1 MTGAAGEA
9 APGQERRDLALVLA
23 GLALLLGW
31 EASGLDLAVMR
42 LVADGGGFAWRDHLL
57 TRGLL
62 HEGGRWLAGAML
74 ALLVLNLRWPLVPGP
89 ARGERW
95 AWLAGTLASLLLV
108 STLKSWSTTSC
119 PWDLAAFG
127 GVAHYVPHWR
137 LGIADGGPGRCFP
150 SGHASA
156 AFAFVG
162 GYFVLRRHSPARARR
177 WLAAVVG
184 CGLLFGAA
192 QTLRGAHYPS
202 HTLWTAWLCWVTGWL
217 FAPRSLRR
225 RRLTTAPAH

>member
-1 MTGAAGEA
+1 MSAGAAA
-9 APGQERRDLALVLA
+9 GQPVGAWRLAVAGLVL
-23 GLALLLGW
+23 LLVW
-31 EASGLDLAVMR
+31 EASGLDLAVMQ
-42 LVADGGGFAWRDHLL
+42 LVAGPDGFAWRDHLL

-62 HEGGRWLAGAML
+62 HEGGRWLSGVML
-74 ALLVLNLRWPLVPGP
+74 TLLVINLWRPLIAGP
-89 ARGERW
+89 TRRERA
-95 AWLAGTLASLLLV
+95 AWLATTLACLALVSLL
-108 STLKSWSTTSC
+108 KSRSATSC

-127 GVAHYVPHWR
+127 GIAHYVPHWR
-137 LGIADGGPGRCFP
+137 FGIADGGPGHCFP

-162 GYFVLRRHSPARARR
+162 GFFVLRHHSPTWARR

-202 HTLWTAWLCWVTGWL
+202 HTLWTAWLCWVTSL
-217 FAPRSLRR
+217 VLAPRAGIATASG
-225 RRLTTAPAH
+225 LTTAPAR